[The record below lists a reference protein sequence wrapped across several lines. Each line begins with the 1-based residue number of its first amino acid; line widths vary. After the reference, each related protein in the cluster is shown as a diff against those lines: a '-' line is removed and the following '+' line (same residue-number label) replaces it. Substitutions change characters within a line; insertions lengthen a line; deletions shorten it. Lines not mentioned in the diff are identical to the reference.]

1 MRDQSNLIK
10 GLLQKA
16 TAVMIDGQELFLKPP
31 KYKDTVLILEKAA
44 GYHVEIDKEGKPKN
58 PELFHSHLMDVAA
71 LCVRKTVPEVS
82 AANVDTIIALAG
94 GVRSDLVRKASRLC
108 GIGYLFDPSL
118 LELEQDLEAKD
129 FAEEDDSHNDFSSA
143 GSLES
148 HSNKST
154 HSLQ

>member
-16 TAVMIDGQELFLKPP
+16 TSVKIDDAELFLRAP
-31 KYKDTVLILEKAA
+31 KYKETVKILEKAA
-44 GYHVEIDKEGKPKN
+44 NYKVEADKEGKPLN
-58 PELFHSHLMDVAA
+58 PEGFHNHLMEVAA
-71 LCVRKTVPEVS
+71 LCVRKTLPEVS
-82 AANVDTIIALAG
+82 SDKVDTIISLAG

-118 LELEQDLEAKD
+118 LELEEDLEAKD
-129 FAEEDDSHNDFSSA
+129 FQEEDDSHNDFSSA

-148 HSNKST
+148 HLNKST